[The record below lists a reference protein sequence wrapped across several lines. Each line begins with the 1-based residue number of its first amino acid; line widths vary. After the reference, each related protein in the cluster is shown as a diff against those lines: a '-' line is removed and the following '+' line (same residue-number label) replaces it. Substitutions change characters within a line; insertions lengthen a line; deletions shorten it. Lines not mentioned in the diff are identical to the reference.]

1 MNMKIA
7 INGFGRIGRPALKI
21 ALEHPDVEI
30 SAINDLGDIDN
41 LAYLLKYDTAYGV
54 YQKEVA
60 VNGNILKV
68 DDKEIKILCEKDP
81 LDLPWNELGIDVVL
95 ECTGV
100 FKDRERT
107 KGHIGAGAKKVII
120 SAPTKDDTIKTV
132 VIGCNENEIVSD
144 DDILSMASCTTNCI
158 APIAK
163 VLDETFGIEKALMS
177 TIHSYTS
184 TQALVDGPVEKDV
197 RRGRAAAQNIVPSTT
212 GAAIAATKTLP
223 QLEDIFDG
231 MAFRVPTLVGS
242 IIDLVAVLKQ
252 KTNEKE
258 INDAFKKAAAGQLK
272 GIMKVTTEPLVS
284 HDIVGSTYSCIVDAA
299 LTKVTAG
306 NLVKVVGWYDNE
318 WGYSNRLVDL
328 AVIISR
334 I

>member
-1 MNMKIA
+1 MKVA
-7 INGFGRIGRPALKI
+7 INGFGRIGRPVLKV

-30 SAINDLGDIDN
+30 VAINDLGDINN

-60 VNGNILKV
+60 VDGNILKV
-68 DDKEIKILCEKDP
+68 DDKEIRIMCEKDP
-81 LDLPWNELGIDVVL
+81 LDLPWNELGVDVVL

-100 FKDRERT
+100 FKDREGT
-107 KGHIGAGAKKVII
+107 KGHISAGAKRVII
-120 SAPTKDDTIKTV
+120 SAPTKDDTIKTI
-132 VIGCNENEIVSD
+132 VIGCNEDEIVSG

-158 APIAK
+158 APMAK
-163 VLDETFGIEKALMS
+163 VLDETFGIKKALMS

-184 TQALVDGPVEKDV
+184 TQALVDGPAKKDV

-212 GAAIAATKTLP
+212 GAAIAAAKTLP

-242 IIDLVAVLKQ
+242 VTDLVAVLKQ
-252 KTNEKE
+252 ETNEKE
-258 INDAFKKAAAGQLK
+258 INDAFKKAADGQLK
-272 GIMKVTTEPLVS
+272 GIMKVTAEPLVS
-284 HDIVGSTYSCIVDAA
+284 HDVVGDAHSCIVDAP

-306 NLVKVVGWYDNE
+306 NLVKAIGWYDNE

-328 AVIISR
+328 AVMISR